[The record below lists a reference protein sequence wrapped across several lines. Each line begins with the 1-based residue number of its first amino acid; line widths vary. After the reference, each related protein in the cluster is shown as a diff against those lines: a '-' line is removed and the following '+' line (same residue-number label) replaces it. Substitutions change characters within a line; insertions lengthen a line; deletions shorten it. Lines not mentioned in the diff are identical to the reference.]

1 MEQAPAR
8 ELEMPPIFE
17 PWEGA
22 DLVGPRSLFINAL
35 MAVDFGITLGLLVEF
50 ERFGPTTSYW
60 KISPDYPRRRIW
72 EIDYKEICVKNFRY

>member
-22 DLVGPRSLFINAL
+22 DLVGPRRFFINAL

-50 ERFGPTTSYW
+50 ERLARQFLIGKYLPTT
-60 KISPDYPRRRIW
+60 PDGIFGR
-72 EIDYKEICVKNFRY
+72 